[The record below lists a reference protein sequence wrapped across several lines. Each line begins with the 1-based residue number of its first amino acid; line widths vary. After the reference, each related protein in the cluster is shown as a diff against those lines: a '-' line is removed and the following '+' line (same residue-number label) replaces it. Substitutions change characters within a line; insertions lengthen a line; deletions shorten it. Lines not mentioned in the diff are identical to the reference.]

1 MKKIV
6 TITLSALLAVS
17 CADMLNISPDNQI
30 ASGNMWTT
38 ESLAD
43 KGMAGLYVN
52 FYRKDL
58 SRIQL
63 RYNDF
68 TGINRQGWMG
78 MDFACDFVSDN
89 YPLSALSDAR

>member
-1 MKKIV
+1 MKTYKTVI
-6 TITLSALLAVS
+6 LSFVSLSLLA
-17 CADMLNISPDNQI
+17 CKDMLDVYPTNQI

-52 FYRKDL
+52 FYKTDL

-68 TGINRQGWMG
+68 DGINRQGWMG
-78 MDFACDFVSDN
+78 MEF
-89 YPLSALSDAR
+89 